1 MPAAQSSAQTTTPP
15 ASMACT
21 ACADGE
27 LRLIS
32 VEPEAGRVLYVYECR
47 NKHRRELVVGDQ

>member
-1 MPAAQSSAQTTTPP
+1 MPATESSSPTTTPP

-47 NKHRRELVVGDQ
+47 NKHRQELAVGDE